1 MLRIDH
7 ATWLCPD
14 GTKGTGTLL
23 ATEDGIHLLP
33 PGAAAPQ
40 AAAVIDGAG
49 GIVVPGIV
57 DPHTHLREPG
67 HGYKEGITN
76 GTRAAL
82 AGGVTTVLDM
92 PNNRPPT
99 STAARLDA
107 KRTRF
112 RRKSRVHWGLHVQAS
127 MVNEVLDT
135 DGIASVKIYMARS
148 STDSALNT
156 PRRLREIFG
165 GYPRIAVHAEDE
177 ERFPTGTTGPHHE
190 ARPREAVRTALQKVE
205 ETLEGLSPTDRPR
218 VILCH
223 IATADEL
230 DWLTCMKARG
240 FDVWGETVPHYT
252 VFTQEDTLRLGGR
265 LHVNPPIRTAADRA
279 AVLAGIADGRI
290 DFAATDHA
298 PHTPAEKTSA
308 HPPSGIAGIEW
319 LGPWLV
325 SLADRGHIRWDRYLD
340 LASRSAA
347 RCYGFEVAAGVE
359 EGAPADLAL
368 LVRGDR
374 RRVVTRARWNP
385 YRDHPMGWT
394 VAATVV
400 RGHLAHH
407 EGTFPGE
414 PRGRE
419 VYA

>member
-7 ATWLCPD
+7 ATWLRAD
-14 GTKGTGTLL
+14 GTTGSGTLI
-23 ATEDGIHLLP
+23 ASRDGVGLLP
-33 PGAAAPQ
+33 EGASAPAADQ
-40 AAAVIDGAG
+40 VVDGRG
-49 GIVVPGIV
+49 GLVVPGLV

-67 HGYKEGITN
+67 QAEKEGITN

-99 STAARLDA
+99 SNSARLEA
-107 KRTRF
+107 KRERF

-135 DGIASVKIYMARS
+135 DRVASVKIYMARS
-148 STDSALNT
+148 STDTALNT
-156 PRRLREIFG
+156 PKRLKEIFG

-177 ERFPTGTTGPHHE
+177 ERFPTRSSGPHHV
-190 ARPREAVRTALQKVE
+190 ARPRAAIRSALQKVE
-205 ETLEGLSPTDRPR
+205 DTLEALAPGDRPR

-223 IATADEL
+223 IATSDEL
-230 DWLTCMKARG
+230 SWLRRLKARG

-252 VFTQEDTLRLGGR
+252 VFTRDDSLRLGGR
-265 LHVNPPIRTAADRA
+265 LQVNPPIRTAADRD
-279 AVLAGIADGRI
+279 AVLGGIADGTI

-298 PHTPAEKTSA
+298 PHTPAEKTSK

-325 SLADRGHIRWDRYLD
+325 SLADQGHISWSRFLD
-340 LASRSAA
+340 LAARSAA

-359 EGAPADLAL
+359 EGAPADLAIL
-368 LVRGDR
+368 RRGDR
-374 RRVVTRARWNP
+374 RRVITKARWNP
-385 YRDHPMGWT
+385 YSHKPLGWT

-400 RGHLAHH
+400 RGHLAHI

-414 PRGRE
+414 ARGME
-419 VYA
+419 VYQ